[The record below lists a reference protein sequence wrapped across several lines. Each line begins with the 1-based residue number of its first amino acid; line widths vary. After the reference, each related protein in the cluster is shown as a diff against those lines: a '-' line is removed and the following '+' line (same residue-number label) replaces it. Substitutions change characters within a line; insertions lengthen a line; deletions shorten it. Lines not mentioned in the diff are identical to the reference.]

1 MKIHDDHMYHGAAL
15 TQVAEHPQFTAINA
29 FSHAG
34 HSSRSGFLVNH
45 DVGIYLKYA
54 SKKTKR
60 FGEFVFTFSTDHIAE
75 IDALSKKAEKVFIVF
90 VCVQAKE
97 ICCIRRNELHALIT
111 QRENARGEA
120 EDIHTVL
127 VTVPTG
133 KSCRVYMNAPGE
145 RKKTLGEIIVP
156 RNRFPDAI
164 FD

>member
-29 FSHAG
+29 FSHGG

-54 SKKTKR
+54 TKKTRR
-60 FGEFVFTFSTDHIAE
+60 FDEFIFTFSADHIAE
-75 IDALSKKAEKVFIVF
+75 IDALEQKAEKVFIVF

-97 ICCIRRNELHALIT
+97 ICCIRRAELHALIA
-111 QRENARGEA
+111 QRELARGTG
-120 EDIHTVL
+120 EDIHTVV

-133 KSCRVYMNAPGE
+133 KSCRVYMNFPGA
-145 RKKTLGEIIVP
+145 RKKMLGEIIVP
-156 RNRFPDAI
+156 RNRFPNAI
-164 FD
+164 FE